1 MDDLLKLK
9 NQVCFPVYALS
20 REIIT
25 RYRPFLD
32 ALGITY
38 PQYLVLMVLWE
49 EKTQTVNE
57 LGGKLR
63 LDSGTLTP
71 LLKRLESKGFI
82 LRKRKSTDERVV
94 EISLTNQ
101 GDQLRLKAADV
112 PLKLM
117 ESMPVTKEELIRLR
131 EIVTEILDRMCS
143 KNKNS

>member
-117 ESMPVTKEELIRLR
+117 ESMPVTMEELIRLR